1 MGCSHVP
8 QPITLHCGLSV
19 PVQAWV
25 RSRWGGRGVRGAVSG
40 GDGCVSAVASTPVP
54 FVGAPG
60 AGAWAWS
67 AGEDATADTKNRRA
81 AARPAGLAGRGLQAR
96 DRAARPVGR
105 ATPTLA
111 PRGPGRAPRRVP
123 ADLLSEGA
131 ALRHG
136 CGGAGL
142 DAGLGGLLLLALP
155 FALPPARSPVGS
167 PDPTARLGRP
177 LERGTRVP

>member
-1 MGCSHVP
+1 MSDEVIFQVHRIDCFGKG
-8 QPITLHCGLSV
+8 HCGVVGYIANYVEVFEQLGGTTVLS
-19 PVQAWV
+19 
-25 RSRWGGRGVRGAVSG
+25 
-40 GDGCVSAVASTPVP
+40 GDLLSNFS
-54 FVGAPG
+54 
-60 AGAWAWS
+60 S
-67 AGEDATADTKNRRA
+67 NSS
-81 AARPAGLAGRGLQAR
+81 
-96 DRAARPVGR
+96 
-105 ATPTLA
+105 
-111 PRGPGRAPRRVP
+111 